1 MKHADV
7 IAKLSLR
14 EKCALLSGATVFE
27 THALPNKGVPAIWL
41 SDGPNG
47 LRKQAG
53 PADHLGLNPSEPAT
67 CFPTAAT
74 VANSWDPALGEEIG
88 KALGEETASYSVNVI
103 LGPGLNTKRSP
114 LCGRDFEYFSEDP
127 YLSGKLAAGYVRGIQ
142 SVGVSACPKH
152 FAANNQELRRMASNS
167 VLDERTLRE
176 LYLTGFEIAVKEG
189 RPRCIMTSYNR
200 VNGTY
205 ANENHHLLQD
215 ILHGEWGYDGAVV
228 TDWGGSNDHALGVKN
243 GSTLEMPCPGG
254 DSIRE
259 LMKAVKDGKVTEAD
273 LDARL
278 DELLELV
285 LSTHAAVEKAP
296 RTFDAAAHHALARRA
311 AAESI
316 VLLKN
321 EDGILP
327 LKAGEKLA
335 VIGDFAQTPRYQGAG
350 SSAVNA
356 LQVDALLD
364 CIKADDSG
372 IAFVG
377 YASGFDRQGAAD
389 PKKQEEA
396 VSLAKQADTVLLC
409 LGLDELRESEGLDRA
424 DMALAENQ
432 QQLLDAVAAVNPNV
446 VVLLSAGAPVETPW
460 VGRCKA
466 LVYGALGGQAGAG
479 AAADILTGKLCPCG
493 KLSQTW
499 AKAYDDTPAK
509 ANFGGEGR
517 NVEYREGL
525 YVGYRYYQTA
535 GVKPAFPFGY
545 GLSYTTFEYSGLKA
559 DETGVTLTVTN
570 TGSAA
575 GAEIVQLYVAKP
587 DAKVFRPEQE
597 LKGFA
602 KVSLAPG
609 ESKTVAIALDDKA
622 FRYWNVKTNAWEVEG
637 GSYQLRVG
645 ASSVDIRLTAD
656 ITVKGTNA
664 PDPYAGL
671 SLTHYVSGQI
681 TYVTD
686 AEFEALLGHPIPE
699 DVVRI
704 DRNMTL
710 GEMDHGRS
718 PLGWLAQK
726 VLRSRLDASFAK
738 GKPDLNT
745 VFQYNMPLC
754 ALAKMTNGMVS
765 MGMVDGLVWELK
777 GFWLVGIVRVIYE
790 FIKNAI
796 LNAQL
801 EKRLRQG

>member
-1 MKHADV
+1 
-7 IAKLSLR
+7 
-14 EKCALLSGATVFE
+14 
-27 THALPNKGVPAIWL
+27 
-41 SDGPNG
+41 
-47 LRKQAG
+47 
-53 PADHLGLNPSEPAT
+53 
-67 CFPTAAT
+67 
-74 VANSWDPALGEEIG
+74 
-88 KALGEETASYSVNVI
+88 
-103 LGPGLNTKRSP
+103 
-114 LCGRDFEYFSEDP
+114 
-127 YLSGKLAAGYVRGIQ
+127 
-142 SVGVSACPKH
+142 
-152 FAANNQELRRMASNS
+152 MASDS
-167 VLDERTLRE
+167 IVDERTLRE
-176 LYLTGFEIAVKEG
+176 LYLTGFEIVVKEA
-189 RPRCIMTSYNR
+189 RPKTIMTSYNL

-205 ANENHHLLQD
+205 ANENAHLLQD
-215 ILHGEWGYDGAVV
+215 ILRKDWGFDGAVV

-364 CIKADDSG
+364 CIKAGDSG
-372 IAFVG
+372 ISFVG

-432 QQLLDAVAAVNPNV
+432 QQLLDAVATVNPNV

-460 VGRCKA
+460 AGRCKA

-745 VFQYNMPLC
+745 VFQYNMPLR